1 MEWSQ
6 PPNQSSGGIPKN
18 VESKIGA
25 PDPRYCHT
33 GVYLKTLNS
42 VAIFGGHG
50 GVHYQRKSFNDL
62 YMIDCDEF
70 EWKKIE
76 ALGQG
81 PSPRGGHV
89 AGLMPNQ
96 KDMFIHGGW
105 SNIGQFSNLYVYQ
118 VDNNTWI
125 EVNIN
130 MDLPRWNHSAILIPA
145 LPRWKL
151 FFFGGS
157 SGYFDEGQP

>member
-1 MEWSQ
+1 
-6 PPNQSSGGIPKN
+6 
-18 VESKIGA
+18 
-25 PDPRYCHT
+25 
-33 GVYLKTLNS
+33 
-42 VAIFGGHG
+42 
-50 GVHYQRKSFNDL
+50 
-62 YMIDCDEF
+62 
-70 EWKKIE
+70 
-76 ALGQG
+76 
-81 PSPRGGHV
+81 
-89 AGLMPNQ
+89 MPNQ

-157 SGYFDEGQP
+157 SGYFDEGQPRTFGGLTNQSLYITLEESLEES